1 MQGRKIHDVPRAPAG
16 GELVVKTL
24 ISVFI
29 TLALLVAA
37 GIGEH
42 FFVVSRFERL
52 GTAVDALYDK
62 TMQESASRADADA
75 VKTLWEDE
83 KKSLHIL
90 IPHAD
95 IAYIDYWLGEATGCI
110 VTGNFAD
117 ALSKLEVL
125 AVICQQLPQQ
135 YTVSIENLF

>member
-1 MQGRKIHDVPRAPAG
+1 M
-16 GELVVKTL
+16 VKTL
-24 ISVFI
+24 LSVFM

-42 FFVVSRFERL
+42 FFVVSRFEKF
-52 GTAVDALYDK
+52 GAAVGALYDK
-62 TMQESASRADADA
+62 TLEERASRADADA
-75 VKTLWEDE
+75 VKTLWESE

-110 VTGNFAD
+110 VTGNFEE

-125 AVICQQLPQQ
+125 SVICQQLPQQ
-135 YTVSIENLF
+135 YTVSFENIF